1 MSSIASSSTPKRAR
15 PAATALRSHLAG
27 ALTRAEVGREVR
39 LAGWVHRRRDL
50 GGLVFID
57 LRDRA
62 GLVQLSCNPAWTP
75 PEVMARAAGLGA
87 ETVVLARGTVELRP
101 EPSRD
106 PSMVSREVEVHLTG
120 LEVVGPAQTPAIP
133 VARKEKEDLPAEE
146 LRLRHRVLDLR
157 RPELQRNLILRHR
170 LMQATRRYFDGLGFL
185 EIETPILT
193 KPTPEGARDYL
204 VPSRVQPGEFFA
216 LPQSPQLYKQLF
228 MVAGLDRYFQIARC
242 FRDEDLRADRQPE
255 FTQIDIEASF
265 VGLEDVLGFGEGMIE
280 ALWAEAGQTVELP
293 IERMRYADAMERY
306 GSDKP
311 DLRFGLEVFDAT
323 DVFRPA
329 DFAITRAAIA
339 AGGRVRGIR
348 IPGGASLTRK
358 QVDEVEA
365 AAKTLGAAGVLRL
378 KLTGGMLEGGPAKHL
393 GPGAA
398 PALGLAEGELCLLVA
413 GPDHIT
419 SPALDRV
426 RHEVASR
433 LDLIPESVNRF
444 VWIVDFP
451 LFERDPATGALSSVN
466 HPFTAPHPDDLPL
479 LDTAPERAR
488 ALAYDLVLNGTEL
501 GGGSLRIADP
511 ALQRR
516 ILGLL
521 GIGEAV
527 AERKFGFLL
536 EGLRAGAPPHGG
548 FAFGLD
554 RIVMLLADA
563 DSLRDVI
570 AFPKTTA
577 QRALFEGA
585 PSPVD
590 GKDLEDLHLEIV
602 REDDVK
608 SGE

>member
-1 MSSIASSSTPKRAR
+1 
-15 PAATALRSHLAG
+15 
-27 ALTRAEVGREVR
+27 
-39 LAGWVHRRRDL
+39 
-50 GGLVFID
+50 
-57 LRDRA
+57 
-62 GLVQLSCNPAWTP
+62 
-75 PEVMARAAGLGA
+75 
-87 ETVVLARGTVELRP
+87 
-101 EPSRD
+101 
-106 PSMVSREVEVHLTG
+106 
-120 LEVVGPAQTPAIP
+120 
-133 VARKEKEDLPAEE
+133 
-146 LRLRHRVLDLR
+146 
-157 RPELQRNLILRHR
+157 
-170 LMQATRRYFDGLGFL
+170 
-185 EIETPILT
+185 
-193 KPTPEGARDYL
+193 
-204 VPSRVQPGEFFA
+204 VPSRVHAGEFFA
-216 LPQSPQLYKQLF
+216 LPQSPQLYKQLC

-265 VGLEDVLGFGEGMIE
+265 VGVEDVLGFGEGMVE
-280 ALWAEAGQTVELP
+280 AIWGEAGHPVELP

-311 DLRFGLEVFDAT
+311 DLRFGLEIFDAT

-329 DFAITRAAIA
+329 DFAISRSAIA
-339 AGGRVRGIR
+339 GGGRVRGIR
-348 IPGGASLTRK
+348 VPGGASLTRK

-378 KLTGGMLEGGPAKHL
+378 KLAGGVLEGGPAKHL
-393 GPGAA
+393 AA
-398 PALGLAEGELCLLVA
+398 GSAQALGLAEGDLCLLVA

-419 SPALDRV
+419 GPALDRV

-433 LDLIPESVNRF
+433 LSLVPDGVSRF

-451 LFERDPATGALSSVN
+451 LFERDPASGALASVN
-466 HPFTAPHPDDLPL
+466 HPFTAPHPDDLHL
-479 LDTAPERAR
+479 LDAAPERAR

-516 ILGLL
+516 IFGLL
-521 GIGEAV
+521 GISETV
-527 AERKFGFLL
+527 AEQRFGFLL

-563 DSLRDVI
+563 GSLRDVI

-590 GKDLEDLHLEIV
+590 EKDLAELHLEIK
-602 REDDVK
+602 E
-608 SGE
+608 GTA